1 MLVPGRVE
9 PLNHQKGDYFLK
21 ILLLT
26 YIVFNISRVELEA
39 SFLWPFKN
47 IIL

>member
-21 ILLLT
+21 ILLLI
-26 YIVFNISRVELEA
+26 YIVFNISRVTLEE
-39 SFLWPFKN
+39 SFLWHFKN
-47 IIL
+47 IL